1 MPAEIAETN
10 EDSTRDQLLDAAE
23 ELFIEEGLNGASLRA
38 IGRRAGQRN
47 ASALQYHFEN
57 RDGLILALLGRRMTQ
72 LEELRREIVSAEL
85 GDNPEPS
92 VRQCLAV
99 LVRSA
104 MAFCARDPRFRDVLG
119 LLGPHLLSSEL
130 YLAPLRRDFRP
141 ESLGRVQA
149 LISQQLS
156 HLPAKVLRL
165 RLENVQG
172 MTFLAISRRAANKQ
186 SFTSAESR
194 VFESNLVDQMSAML
208 VSEVSPE
215 TVAALG

>member
-104 MAFCARDPRFRDVLG
+104 MAFCARDPKFRDVLG
-119 LLGPHLLSSEL
+119 LLGPS
-130 YLAPLRRDFRP
+130 P
-141 ESLGRVQA
+141 
-149 LISQQLS
+149 
-156 HLPAKVLRL
+156 
-165 RLENVQG
+165 
-172 MTFLAISRRAANKQ
+172 
-186 SFTSAESR
+186 SF
-194 VFESNLVDQMSAML
+194 V
-208 VSEVSPE
+208 
-215 TVAALG
+215 